1 MDRSQSADGELCEAC
16 PRRRG
21 PPKSWLPSCP
31 EQNVRSSQ
39 NSSAALLRRAGGPIQ
54 MQAMMT
60 DDDIVRP
67 ALSVREVEVL
77 RAWIISDS
85 KGTVAR
91 SLFIS
96 PATVNTHIARIRE
109 KYEAV
114 GRSAG
119 SKASLVA
126 RALQDGH
133 VGLDE
138 L

>member
-1 MDRSQSADGELCEAC
+1 
-16 PRRRG
+16 
-21 PPKSWLPSCP
+21 
-31 EQNVRSSQ
+31 
-39 NSSAALLRRAGGPIQ
+39 

-67 ALSVREVEVL
+67 ALSGREVEVL